1 MTLNDFLLPE
11 AFKDRFIGI
20 SETEFREDISSSEIK
35 IGRH

>member
-1 MTLNDFLLPE
+1 
-11 AFKDRFIGI
+11 GI